1 KNTTVLTV
9 IMIAIQSGAIL
20 QGSLNADL
28 LLQTSGGF
36 YCQLRECKSKIVP
49 LTRKTFC
56 LNNLSIMIIK

>member
-1 KNTTVLTV
+1 
-9 IMIAIQSGAIL
+9 MIAIQSGAIL